1 MEKTFIVKVKFDE
14 QTLKDN
20 YYEENGVDIW
30 DDEELTKADE
40 DLYAELDSC
49 CDIEDLE
56 EILDTYNTSYWV
68 TTELVD

>member
-1 MEKTFIVKVKFDE
+1 MEKTFIVKVTFDE

-30 DDEELTKADE
+30 DDEELTEADE

-56 EILDTYNTSYWV
+56 ELLDTHNTSYWV